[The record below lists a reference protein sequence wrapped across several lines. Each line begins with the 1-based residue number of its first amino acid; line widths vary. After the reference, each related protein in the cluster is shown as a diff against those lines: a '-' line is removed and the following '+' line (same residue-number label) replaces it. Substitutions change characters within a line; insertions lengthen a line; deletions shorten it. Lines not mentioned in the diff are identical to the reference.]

1 MKDTYKIYGHI
12 DISIEHMEKYDK
24 QLDLLGVIFWE
35 NCTFFL
41 AKVKFFRTICARF
54 FCWASPPCLS
64 YDV

>member
-35 NCTFFL
+35 NCTFF
-41 AKVKFFRTICARF
+41 
-54 FCWASPPCLS
+54 
-64 YDV
+64 

>member
-35 NCTFFL
+35 NCTFFFS
-41 AKVKFFRTICARF
+41 KSEI
-54 FCWASPPCLS
+54 LS
-64 YDV
+64 YHLRTFFLLS